1 MWIKAV
7 VKSVPFD
14 LWLKLVVH
22 NFWFVFLR
30 TNVPLLGKVS
40 ILVLHF
46 GLLLLTSDIIPL
58 VFFVNDRADE
68 GGG

>member
-22 NFWFVFLR
+22 NFRFVFLR

-46 GLLLLTSDIIPL
+46 GLLLLTS
-58 VFFVNDRADE
+58 
-68 GGG
+68 